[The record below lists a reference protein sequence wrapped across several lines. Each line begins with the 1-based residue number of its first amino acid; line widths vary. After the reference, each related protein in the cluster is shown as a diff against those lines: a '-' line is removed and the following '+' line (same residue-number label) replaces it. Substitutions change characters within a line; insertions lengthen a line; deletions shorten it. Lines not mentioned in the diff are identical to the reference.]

1 MISFFICVSSNLW
14 IKELLDRA
22 RRRLCIARC
31 LELAEV
37 QALSQMNDHW
47 PNYSASALGKVCPCA
62 CVRVC
67 VWSIICDGYKG
78 VGHSQNSLVFIFRH
92 TNARKHD
99 YFHPHADAHNVAT
112 PTTWNRHNELH
123 GFKISANLCLEIQT
137 KQFLRSEI
145 NPHASLGPNMIS
157 PIWDTIFVALTTQ
170 TKPSVQ
176 AANLIHLFST
186 INFRATW

>member
-1 MISFFICVSSNLW
+1 MTIGLTT
-14 IKELLDRA
+14 LL
-22 RRRLCIARC
+22 
-31 LELAEV
+31 V
-37 QALSQMNDHW
+37 PW
-47 PNYSASALGKVCPCA
+47 GKY
-62 CVRVC
+62 VRVRACLC
-67 VWSIICDGYKG
+67 VVHHLWWVQG